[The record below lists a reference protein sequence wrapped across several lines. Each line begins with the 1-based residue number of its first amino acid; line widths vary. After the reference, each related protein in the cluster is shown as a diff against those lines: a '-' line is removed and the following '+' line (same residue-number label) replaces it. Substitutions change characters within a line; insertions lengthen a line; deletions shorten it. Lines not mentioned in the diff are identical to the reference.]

1 MGKNKIFIFFI
12 ILLVTTI
19 GFVFYLILN
28 TQPKTNWQENFD
40 TNKKNAFDLSIF
52 SKEIETLLPNKIIN
66 KYDTDVNTYLDNYA
80 NPELTNQTILIIKP
94 EVWLYN
100 DNLINYID
108 SGNDVFIVSNNVS
121 IENQNNIFYDVKTTD
136 KIEFF
141 NKLLEPYETMNQ
153 YNIEINSTD
162 LSESFDSEVLGKV
175 NDNNVFI
182 RYKIGKGN
190 LYIHNIPHVF
200 TNHYLINNSVAYP
213 SAVLSYI
220 KQDEITFIS
229 NGLNPYTG
237 YESPEDNEQKNE
249 DNPSLLSFILSNKY
263 LKSAWYLFVISFLIF
278 ILFRAKR
285 VQRIIPKQTQNK
297 NKTVEFIQTI
307 SSIYYNEK
315 NNLVMV
321 KKLNH
326 QFLDKVEKLY
336 NIKTENLDQD
346 FMLKL
351 ASVTG
356 VNAKIIEQVV
366 AKIKLYNYSTLQP
379 TRTDINEHYINL
391 KKIIK

>member
-28 TQPKTNWQENFD
+28 SQPKTNWQENFD

-237 YESPEDNEQKNE
+237 YEFPEDNEQKNE

>member
-249 DNPSLLSFILSNKY
+249 DKPSLLSFILSNKY

>member
-237 YESPEDNEQKNE
+237 YEFPEDNEQKNE